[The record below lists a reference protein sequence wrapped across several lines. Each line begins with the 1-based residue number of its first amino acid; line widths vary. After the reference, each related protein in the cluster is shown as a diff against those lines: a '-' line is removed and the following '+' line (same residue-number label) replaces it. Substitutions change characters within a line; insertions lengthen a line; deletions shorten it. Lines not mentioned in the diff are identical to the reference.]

1 MMASLAV
8 GGVLLLAM
16 IVASGRGAVTLP
28 ADARIPVHCGSAE
41 HCFLV
46 SKRAGLLIWPA
57 VGAVLFG
64 VLGAITESSLAAGW
78 VPGVRDVLVP
88 AVMVV
93 LLGFQVG
100 ALMLARQGHGEG
112 TEADPPTARRDPP
125 AAQREEPTGG

>member
-16 IVASGRGAVTLP
+16 IAASGRGAVTLP
-28 ADARIPVHCGSAE
+28 ADARIPVHCGSVE

-46 SKRAGLLIWPA
+46 PKRAGLLIWPA

-64 VLGAITESSLAAGW
+64 VLGGIARSRLAAGW

-88 AVMVV
+88 AVLCVV
-93 LLGFQVG
+93 LGFQVG
-100 ALMLARQGHGEG
+100 ALVLAG
-112 TEADPPTARRDPP
+112 RRL
-125 AAQREEPTGG
+125 AGR